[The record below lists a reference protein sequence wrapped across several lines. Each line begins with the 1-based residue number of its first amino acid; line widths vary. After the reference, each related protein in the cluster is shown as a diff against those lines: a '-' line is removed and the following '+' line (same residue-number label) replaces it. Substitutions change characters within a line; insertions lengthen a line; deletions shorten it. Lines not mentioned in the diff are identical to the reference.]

1 MNVLDLIVYLA
12 LALAVW
18 DGWRR
23 GVVLQLASLVAVAA
37 GIWLAARFGSPV
49 GAWLRLDDAVA
60 PAGGFAAVFVATMIA
75 VALAG
80 RLLRRLCRFA
90 GLGMLDLVLGVVVA
104 AVKYLLVL
112 SVLFSLLERAD
123 ADHALVDER
132 TVEESRWFRPVASL
146 SDFMRPLLDRAGEY
160 VSFDE

>member
-49 GAWLRLDDAVA
+49 GAWLRLD
-60 PAGGFAAVFVATMIA
+60 
-75 VALAG
+75 
-80 RLLRRLCRFA
+80 
-90 GLGMLDLVLGVVVA
+90 
-104 AVKYLLVL
+104 L
-112 SVLFSLLERAD
+112 SLI
-123 ADHALVDER
+123 HI
-132 TVEESRWFRPVASL
+132 
-146 SDFMRPLLDRAGEY
+146 
-160 VSFDE
+160 

>member
-1 MNVLDLIVYLA
+1 
-12 LALAVW
+12 
-18 DGWRR
+18 
-23 GVVLQLASLVAVAA
+23 
-37 GIWLAARFGSPV
+37 
-49 GAWLRLDDAVA
+49 
-60 PAGGFAAVFVATMIA
+60 MIA

-104 AVKYLLVL
+104 AVKHLLVL

-123 ADHALVDER
+123 AGHALVDER